1 MDFETM
7 LGMFFTLG
15 ITVMG
20 LSVLVVY
27 RVYGEVRRQRLV
39 AMRFEERLAAFRHA
53 VEVASEDA

>member
-1 MDFETM
+1 
-7 LGMFFTLG
+7 
-15 ITVMG
+15 
-20 LSVLVVY
+20 VVY